1 MLSWLLPPMAL
12 HAHRGGLCRG
22 EREAGL
28 RGGGGGGGG
37 ESAGS
42 GGGGASP
49 ACLPPSV
56 TEPLLLLGCCLRPE
70 DPAERGLLLTPAGA
84 MMAAGGGGQRQ
95 KALSLLEAARCR
107 YESLQISDDVFG
119 ESGQDSSGNPFYS
132 TSADSRSASEE
143 DEDERDAP
151 EGGRSHRGR
160 TGGRRGAKA
169 ASELQQV
176 PGSSE
181 ATCPG
186 PREQQQQPQDGGEE
200 EPEGEEDQRGWS
212 PSLRNT
218 PTPSFKDSS
227 GKVAGCGRPRGSAG
241 RLGVRV
247 REPALPRSSRGLE
260 WGECGGGA
268 GTRACSR
275 APNGDFRKELLVGKS
290 RQVREEEEDILS
302 GSWSRCAPRLWGSRF
317 LRVASASPSSR
328 KPGVFRTGWRGWQG
342 DPALDQEALCVCRPS
357 GHFYERRSRT
367 GTFLPRTPPPQSGT
381 ACLLL
386 SAPPPHSLAFV
397 VGD

>member
-12 HAHRGGLCRG
+12 HTHRGGLCRG

-42 GGGGASP
+42 GGGGGGRASP
-49 ACLPPSV
+49 ACLPHSV

-84 MMAAGGGGQRQ
+84 MMAEGGGGQRQ

-151 EGGRSHRGR
+151 EGGRSHRSR
-160 TGGRRGAKA
+160 TGGRRGVRA
-169 ASELQQV
+169 ASEQQQV
-176 PGSSE
+176 QGGSE

-186 PREQQQQPQDGGEE
+186 PREQQPQPQDCGEE
-200 EPEGEEDQRGWS
+200 EPEDEEDQRGWS

-227 GKVAGCGRPRGSAG
+227 GKVAGCGRPRGSGGASVSACGNLLFLSTVFPGVGVG
-241 RLGVRV
+241 RLR
-247 REPALPRSSRGLE
+247 
-260 WGECGGGA
+260 GGGQGPFA
-268 GTRACSR
+268 RPRAL
-275 APNGDFRKELLVGKS
+275 NEDFRAELLLGKS

-302 GSWSRCAPRLWGSRF
+302 GSWSRCAPPLWGHASLW
-317 LRVASASPSSR
+317 LRVVR
-328 KPGVFRTGWRGWQG
+328 
-342 DPALDQEALCVCRPS
+342 
-357 GHFYERRSRT
+357 
-367 GTFLPRTPPPQSGT
+367 PPPE
-381 ACLLL
+381 
-386 SAPPPHSLAFV
+386 SLEPFQTGRRGSRRV
-397 VGD
+397 VAG